1 MNVSSQQ
8 PSLQYPIR
16 AASPYTLMQQQQ
28 QGMAANHTMM
38 ANQAVMVNT
47 GEGYGLWEP
56 VFSLSDVLKHLA
68 GLLVSHPSIMTFV
81 DSLVRLVAFVTMSR
95 VCVASLGMMTAGGP
109 RPGMQQQLQEGWV
122 GSAPP
127 LGQSGPTQ
135 QGVMPGRIGAN
146 TAPMRATGQPRPMLQ
161 SPLMA
166 NGETCVTS
174 NASLFTRYHIV
185 KREDKYEILHFTV
198 INVCGMLFSV
208 CRLPF
213 LELST

>member
-1 MNVSSQQ
+1 MNVSPQQ

-47 GEGYGLWEP
+47 GEGDGLWEP
-56 VFSLSDVLKHLA
+56 IFSLSDVLKHLA
-68 GLLVSHPSIMTFV
+68 GLLISHSSIMTFV
-81 DSLVRLVAFVTMSR
+81 ESLVRPVAFVTMSH
-95 VCVASLGMMTAGGP
+95 VCVASLGIMAAGGP

-122 GSAPP
+122 GSASAPP

-174 NASLFTRYHIV
+174 NSSMFMRYYRV
-185 KREDKYEILHFTV
+185 KRDDKYEIL
-198 INVCGMLFSV
+198 NVCGMLFSV

-213 LELST
+213 PELST